1 MIDTQTINRISDR
14 INELLPPGLQ
24 QVKTDFDAR
33 LKSLLQQQ
41 LSNYE
46 MVSREEFDIQ
56 ARVLAR
62 TRQKLEQIEARL
74 QALEESLEQAR
85 Q

>member
-1 MIDTQTINRISDR
+1 MTDNQTINRLSDK
-14 INELLPPGLQ
+14 INALLPPGLQ
-24 QVKTDFDAR
+24 QAKSDFDAR

-62 TRQKLEQIEARL
+62 TREKLEAIEARL
-74 QALEESLEQAR
+74 KELEKSPESPSD
-85 Q
+85 

>member
-1 MIDTQTINRISDR
+1 MIDHQTINRLSEK

-24 QVKTDFDAR
+24 QVKSDFDAR

-41 LSNYE
+41 LAHYE

-56 ARVLAR
+56 ARVLQR
-62 TRQKLEQIEARL
+62 TREKLEIIEARL
-74 QALEESLEQAR
+74 KELEQTLS
-85 Q
+85 

>member
-1 MIDTQTINRISDR
+1 MIDNQTINRLSDK

-24 QVKTDFDAR
+24 QAKSDFDAR

-41 LSNYE
+41 LAHYE

-56 ARVLAR
+56 ARVLQR
-62 TRQKLEQIEARL
+62 TREKLE
-74 QALEESLEQAR
+74 ALEIKLRDLEKSLK
-85 Q
+85 

>member
-1 MIDTQTINRISDR
+1 MIDHQTVNRLSEK

-41 LSNYE
+41 LANYE

-56 ARVLAR
+56 ARVLQR
-62 TRQKLEQIEARL
+62 TREKLEIIEARL
-74 QALEESLEQAR
+74 QELEQTLD
-85 Q
+85 